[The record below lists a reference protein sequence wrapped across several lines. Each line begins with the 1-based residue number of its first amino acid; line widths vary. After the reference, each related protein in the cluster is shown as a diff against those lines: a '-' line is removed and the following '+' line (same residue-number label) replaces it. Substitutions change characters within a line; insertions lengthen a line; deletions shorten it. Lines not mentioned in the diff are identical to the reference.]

1 MVWEAFTM
9 VLEWPG
15 NFSVVDHSMG
25 VWAGIL
31 KCILVKGS
39 HLQTPALYSLVS
51 LIISARSALILA
63 SRTTVSLVAKKGLCH
78 PVEGA

>member
-1 MVWEAFTM
+1 MVLEAFIM

-15 NFSVVDHSMG
+15 NFSVVAHSMV
-25 VWAGIL
+25 VWAGL
-31 KCILVKGS
+31 QKCTLVKGS
-39 HLQTPALYSLVS
+39 HLQTPAPYSLVS
-51 LIISARSALILA
+51 LIISAHAAPILE